1 VSKNVWKSLKKMLN
15 IYSNEELQER
25 RANMKDF
32 KGHKTHKKQI
42 EKVNEKEKEKVK
54 DKDKVKGKV
63 EVTQ

>member
-1 VSKNVWKSLKKMLN
+1 MLN